1 MLNGSIYIAVSGEV
15 YLFIVHKLFFYE
27 ITSSHLCANIFH
39 PSLRGSKRYQNVWV
53 ITTLRLSLQIIYVSS
68 ALNGK

>member
-1 MLNGSIYIAVSGEV
+1 MLNGSIDIAVSGEV

-39 PSLRGSKRYQNVWV
+39 
-53 ITTLRLSLQIIYVSS
+53 LSL
-68 ALNGK
+68 LG